1 MNLGDL
7 FNFSN
12 LFSEVLVMQ
21 TAIIINMLVLFL
33 LRNIFYTLLYFLL
46 FTLQL
51 GVFISFYQMELF
63 TGFLY
68 VIEITAIFIMLLVLF
83 YLNFKSHATYY
94 SISDLSVQLVLIF
107 ILLLVPSFYTE
118 GELFL
123 PPLFNFTSLWDNF
136 YDGLCGYSLNDFIGL
151 YLSYFLLNSLELV
164 IIGFILFAGSILCVV
179 LFNLSGFSKNSN
191 YSLLKN
197 FINFFFN
204 LLDFYFL
211 RKQNLI
217 KQNLQQPGL
226 RILKNRSKI

>member
-1 MNLGDL
+1 
-7 FNFSN
+7 
-12 LFSEVLVMQ
+12 MQ
-21 TAIIINMLVLFL
+21 AMIIINLLLLLL
-33 LRNIFYTLLYFLL
+33 LRNIFYTLLYFLI

-51 GVFISFYQMELF
+51 GVFIAFYQMELF

-83 YLNFKSHATYY
+83 YLNFKSYSTYY
-94 SISDLSVQLVLIF
+94 SINNLQMYLIF
-107 ILLLVPSFYTE
+107 TIILLIIPFSYTE
-118 GELFL
+118 IELFL
-123 PPLFNFTSLWDNF
+123 PMIFNFIDIWDNF
-136 YDGLCGYSLNDFIGL
+136 YDSLFNYNVNDFIGL
-151 YLSYFLLNSLELV
+151 YLSYFLLNSLELI
-164 IIGFILFAGSILCVV
+164 IIGMVLFVGSILCII
-179 LFNLSGFSKNSN
+179 LFNLSNSSKNSN

-226 RILKNRSKI
+226 RILKNKIKI